1 MQLNAGQMTLT
12 AVGAPVSQNGG
23 HWILQRSGNLGTW
36 TDVQEPF
43 LNNVCVTPVTG
54 TSEFYRLRWAAD

>member
-1 MQLNAGQMTLT
+1 MNAGQMTLT

-23 HWILQRSGNLGTW
+23 HWILQRSNNLGTW

-43 LNNVCVTPVTG
+43 LNNVCVTPVTDP
-54 TSEFYRLRWAAD
+54 SEFYRLRWVAN